1 MTEIIVSII
10 TGVLTLSGVCITAW
24 ASVRK
29 SSKDVTNKLETAQA
43 VTDTKIDELTREV
56 RQHNNFAQR
65 VPVLEEK
72 VKVVNH
78 RLDDLEHA
86 AREGGH

>member
-29 SSKDVTNKLETAQA
+29 SSKDVTSKLETAQA

-86 AREGGH
+86 DREGGH

>member
-10 TGVLTLSGVCITAW
+10 TGVLTLVGVCITAW
-24 ASVRK
+24 ASNRK
-29 SSKDVTNKLETAQA
+29 TGAEVSHKLETAQA

-56 RQHNNFAQR
+56 RLHNNFAQR

-78 RLDDLEHA
+78 RLEDLEHD